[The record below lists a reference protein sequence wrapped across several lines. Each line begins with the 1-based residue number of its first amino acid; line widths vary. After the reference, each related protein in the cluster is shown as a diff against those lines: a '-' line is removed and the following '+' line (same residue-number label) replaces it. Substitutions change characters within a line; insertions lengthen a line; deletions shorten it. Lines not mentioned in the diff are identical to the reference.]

1 MKIIICFVPF
11 GGGNHLKNILH
22 LNEDNFDYYKQIYT
36 RNKKNKQIGV
46 HEVEGEPNLTKEKYH
61 KNNIV
66 HGHFG
71 EIMSIRE
78 DIRQTDN
85 KKWILIS
92 PDTYECRSILY
103 KRNGELKLD
112 GYFDHE
118 QIFLYEPHMMHNYFG
133 SNMEDIMN
141 ISVYELFSDDIDE
154 VLDRLDF
161 FLTSAINK
169 DKAKYLHKLWKAN
182 LSWNK

>member
-11 GGGNHLKNILH
+11 GGGNHVKNILH
-22 LNEDNFDYYKQIYT
+22 LNDDNFDRYKKIYT
-36 RNKKNKQIGV
+36 RKEKTQIGV
-46 HEVEGEPNLTKEKYH
+46 HEVESVSNLTKEKYH

-66 HGHFG
+66 NGHFG

-78 DIRQTDN
+78 DIRHTYN

-92 PDTYECRSILY
+92 PDTYECRSIIS
-103 KRNGELKLD
+103 KRSSLLVFD
-112 GYFDHE
+112 SYYDHE

-133 SNMEDIMN
+133 SKMEDIMN
-141 ISVYELFSDDIDE
+141 ISVYELFSDDINP

-161 FLTSAINK
+161 FLPYELDK
-169 DKAKYLHKLWKAN
+169 DKAKYLHKIWREQV
-182 LSWNK
+182 